1 MREFWVASG
10 HHLTHRLTNGWL
22 AVTPELI
29 LAWLARPE
37 LAPPPEA
44 CAAERALYDRLLA
57 APLRKVAL
65 LEIDAIADPDGR
77 ENWQLFLAMRDH
89 MIASGSVEAGY
100 MALVRNK
107 FPTAPVLLAQLCQLV
122 LRNALD
128 GVEDVQTLR
137 AAENFFRPQQ
147 GFLTDGELRLVDLE
161 LAEEMEAAKAANPL
175 AALFNGGIDS
185 LDTLGDGNG
194 WTYWSRSDAHSMVQ
208 NFGGDQAARAGMAR
222 VIAAFIRHLH
232 RIDVLVTPMTR
243 ADDVDLAWF
252 VGLTPEGTAVG
263 NALWQGQTPRHQ
275 LVGLF
280 ALDFGRDAR
289 ILPHVQGRTVWAIM
303 AVNEALT
310 LYVKPQNLIDGLP
323 FIPEVPQ

>member
-29 LAWLARPE
+29 SAWLARPE
-37 LAPPPEA
+37 LAPPLEA
-44 CAAERALYDRLLA
+44 CAAERTLYDRLLA

-100 MALVRNK
+100 MVLVRNK
-107 FPTAPVLLAQLCQLV
+107 IPTAPVLLAQLCQLV

-208 NFGGDQAARAGMAR
+208 NFGGDQAAREGMAR

-252 VGLTPEGTAVG
+252 VGLTPEGTALG
-263 NALWQGQTPRHQ
+263 NALWQGERPRHQ

-280 ALDFGRDAR
+280 ALDFGKDAR
-289 ILPHVQGRTVWAIM
+289 ILPQVQGRTVWAIM
-303 AVNEALT
+303 AVNDALT
-310 LYVKPQNLIDGLP
+310 LHFKPQNLIDGLP
-323 FIPEVPQ
+323 FLPEVSQ